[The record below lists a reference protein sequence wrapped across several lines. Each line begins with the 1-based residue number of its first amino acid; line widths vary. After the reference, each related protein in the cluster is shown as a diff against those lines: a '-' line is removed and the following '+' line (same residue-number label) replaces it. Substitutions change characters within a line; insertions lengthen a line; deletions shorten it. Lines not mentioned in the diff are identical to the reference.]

1 MTSLSESSAI
11 FPRQHRK
18 KLRLD
23 FFGGPALSRDG
34 DSVRISPFQAGLL
47 SIAFGS
53 GQARTPRSMVQR
65 LLWGVGH
72 GKVVRHRLSQLVY
85 QTNHRCEARV
95 IALEGEYVRVDKRA
109 VATDLRDF
117 DELIRSCNFEAA
129 CDLVERGFLSAFPKR
144 KTDALADW
152 IETHEIGRR
161 TRLRNRALATWDAA
175 AASDDWPNARVSAE
189 ALFRLDPQDETILRR
204 VIRAQAMGGM
214 VREAEAMYQSFAEY
228 ADASGEWSPDPRTR
242 NLLRMVRALYRRPD
256 RGPAIPEA
264 VSLDAPLAGRAS
276 ELAHLA
282 RSIFQDSSRVPWHT
296 VTVSGE
302 PGLGKTRLVEEA
314 IQGARLRGYRVLR
327 ACPGEL
333 EREIPL
339 STLLEALNQPWVG
352 PILRSLADP
361 WRSHLLSLLP
371 QFGDSVEARSEPNGR
386 AGHAEVLRRHTCE
399 ALLRLFTAIAESR
412 PVLVFLDDFHSTDEE
427 SVTVVQ
433 FLNRRW
439 QRGGLTLLL
448 CYRREDLARNEL
460 AGRLIA
466 ELEADRGSTPIRLR
480 ELTDT
485 SAKKLVLSLGA
496 EELDEPAVDSIV
508 KLAGGNPLFLIELA
522 AGAPADGHSEEPD
535 GGVRVPDTVR
545 AIVARRVAELEP
557 DARKLL
563 SSLAVFGRPATPK
576 QLSRISGRS
585 RHECIDALEPLQEL
599 RLVARTGDK
608 VSIRHGIVRHAVYRN
623 LSPTRRSMLHGLAA
637 EALRS
642 GSAGFRPDLAA
653 RHCLRAGDREL
664 AYIYAL
670 EAAKPAAECLPADRL
685 GLLKIAY
692 EAGEGTRR
700 DRVTVPLARA
710 HHRARRLDEA
720 RRYGEEALAQET
732 DLSESELAEMRLI
745 VADSDHLMG
754 RRSLGRTLDRLAG
767 LEDLARGEGDH
778 ALLAAVLDATVVAVH
793 RAGDRDEVLRL
804 LAGMEGMD
812 PFPDPLARCRILA
825 AGAMVAG
832 YGDPA
837 TGLTRAHQAV
847 TIARE
852 AKLRGEMM
860 LALQRHV
867 DALAAAGLLA
877 TEQGRTTVAL
887 ARSEA
892 PRSDDIASH
901 ALILLALAD
910 WQTTTGSPGIAAGM
924 LEEASAVAAPMDCPE
939 IRALVHLARG
949 NLALARGDLAA
960 ALLALRAARG
970 RDATSLEAGDGAYH
984 EPPDPGTALEARDA
998 PVPPYLA
1005 DALASLEGSLC
1016 LESGKFA
1023 QAAEIAANHPVEEQ
1037 LAAVTPELILL
1048 HARLLSR
1055 RGDTHA
1061 ALALLQRA
1069 AEARE
1074 ADGPVHRLRLI
1085 LDLVRLA
1092 RRSGNARPELAAS
1105 AHEAARELNLS
1116 GLAHE
1121 FVPFAS

>member
-1 MTSLSESSAI
+1 
-11 FPRQHRK
+11 
-18 KLRLD
+18 
-23 FFGGPALSRDG
+23 
-34 DSVRISPFQAGLL
+34 
-47 SIAFGS
+47 
-53 GQARTPRSMVQR
+53 MVQR
-65 LLWGVGH
+65 LLWGVDH

-85 QTNHRCEARV
+85 QTNRRCEARV
-95 IALEGEYVRVDKRA
+95 IALEGEYVRVDMR
-109 VATDLRDF
+109 VVGTDLQEF
-117 DELIRSCNFEAA
+117 DDLVRSCNFEAA
-129 CDLVERGFLSAFPKR
+129 CGLLERGFLSAFPR
-144 KTDALADW
+144 RRTDALADW
-152 IETHEIGRR
+152 IEKHEIGRR
-161 TRLRNRALATWDAA
+161 TRLRNRALATWDAS
-175 AASDDWPNARVSAE
+175 AASNDWPNARVSAE

-228 ADASGEWSPDPRTR
+228 ADASGEWSPEPKTR
-242 NLLRMVRALYRRPD
+242 NLLRTVRVLQRLPD
-256 RGPAIPEA
+256 RKPGVAEEA
-264 VSLDAPLAGRAS
+264 GLDAPLSGRAS

-282 RSIFQDSSRVPWHT
+282 RSVFRDSSRNPWHT

-314 IQGARLRGYRVLR
+314 IQGAHLRGYQVLR
-327 ACPGEL
+327 ACPGDL

-352 PILRSLADP
+352 PILRSVADP

-371 QFGDSVEARSEPNGR
+371 QFGDTVEARSGPNGR
-386 AGHAEVLRRHTCE
+386 AGHMEVLRRHTCE

-412 PVLVFLDDFHSTDEE
+412 PALVFLDDFHSTDEE

-439 QRGGLTLLL
+439 QRGRLTLLL
-448 CYRREDLARNEL
+448 CYRQEDLARNEL

-496 EELDEPAVDSIV
+496 KELAEPAVDNIV
-508 KLAGGNPLFLIELA
+508 KLAGGNPLFLIELT
-522 AGAPADGHSEEPD
+522 AGALAGGHHEEPD

-545 AIVARRVAELEP
+545 AIVVRRVAELEP

-563 SSLAVFGRPATPK
+563 SSLAVFGRPATLK
-576 QLSRISGRS
+576 QLTRISGRS

-642 GSAGFRPDLAA
+642 GSAGFRPGLAA

-720 RRYGEEALAQET
+720 RRYGEEALAQGA
-732 DLSESELAEMRLI
+732 DMPRSELAEMRL
-745 VADSDHLMG
+745 VVTDSDCLLG
-754 RRSLGRTLDRLAG
+754 RRSLARTLDRLAE
-767 LEDLARGEGDH
+767 LEHLARGEGDD
-778 ALLAAVLDATVVAVH
+778 AGLARVLDATLAALH
-793 RAGDRDEVLRL
+793 RAGKRDEVLGQ
-804 LAGMEGMD
+804 LATMERMD
-812 PFPDPLARCRILA
+812 PFSDPLARCRILA
-825 AGAMVAG
+825 AGSMVSG
-832 YGDPA
+832 YGDSS

-847 TIARE
+847 TIARDS
-852 AKLRGEMM
+852 KLHGETM

-867 DALAAAGLLA
+867 AALSGAGLLA

-892 PRSDDIASH
+892 RRSDDIASH

-910 WQTTTGSPGIAAGM
+910 WHTATGSPGIAAGV
-924 LEEASAVAAPMDCPE
+924 LEEASAIAAPMDCPE

-949 NLALARGDLAA
+949 NLALARGDLPAA
-960 ALLALRAARG
+960 FVALGAARG
-970 RDATSLEAGDGAYH
+970 GEATSLEAGDGAYH
-984 EPPDPGTALEARDA
+984 GPPDPRTALEAGDA

-1005 DALASLEGSLC
+1005 DALAALDGSLC

-1023 QAAEIAANHPVEEQ
+1023 QAAEIVDNHPVAEP
-1037 LAAVTPELILL
+1037 LATVTPELILL

-1055 RGDTHA
+1055 KGDTPG

-1074 ADGPVHRLRLI
+1074 VDRPVHRLRVM

-1092 RRSGNARPELAAS
+1092 RRSGNPRPELAVRARDT
-1105 AHEAARELNLS
+1105 ARELNLS

-1121 FVPFAS
+1121 FVPFAR

>member
-1 MTSLSESSAI
+1 LSESSAI
-11 FPRQHRK
+11 FPQQHRK

-53 GQARTPRSMVQR
+53 GQARIPRSMVQR
-65 LLWGVGH
+65 LLWGVDH

-95 IALEGEYVRVDKRA
+95 IALEGEYVRVDTRA
-109 VATDLRDF
+109 VATDLQEF
-117 DELIRSCNFEAA
+117 DEFIRSANFEAA
-129 CDLVERGFLSAFPKR
+129 CGLIERGFLSAFPKK

-152 IETHEIGRR
+152 IEKHEIGRR
-161 TRLRNRALATWDAA
+161 TRLRNRALATWNAS
-175 AASDDWPNARVSAE
+175 AASNDWPNARVSAE

-214 VREAEAMYQSFAEY
+214 VREAEAMYHSFAEY
-228 ADASGEWSPDPRTR
+228 ADASGEWSPDPKTR
-242 NLLRMVRALYRRPD
+242 NLLRLVRVLYRLPVRKP
-256 RGPAIPEA
+256 GVAEEA
-264 VSLDAPLAGRAS
+264 GLDAPLAGRAS

-282 RSIFQDSSRVPWHT
+282 RSVFRDSSRDPWHT

-314 IQGARLRGYRVLR
+314 IQGAHVRGYQVLR
-327 ACPGEL
+327 ACPGDL

-352 PILRSLADP
+352 PILQSLADP

-371 QFGDSVEARSEPNGR
+371 QFGETVEAQSGPNGR
-386 AGHAEVLRRHTCE
+386 AGHVEVLRRHTCE

-412 PVLVFLDDFHSTDEE
+412 PALVFLDDFHSTDEE

-439 QRGGLTLLL
+439 QRGELTLLL
-448 CYRREDLARNEL
+448 CYRQEDLARNEL

-466 ELEADRGSTPIRLR
+466 ELEADRRSMPIRLR

-485 SAKKLVLSLGA
+485 AAKKLVLSLGA
-496 EELDEPAVDSIV
+496 EELGEPAVDNIV

-522 AGAPADGHSEEPD
+522 AGALAGGGHHEEPD

-563 SSLAVFGRPATPK
+563 SSLAVFGRPATLK
-576 QLSRISGRS
+576 HLSRISGRS

-608 VSIRHGIVRHAVYRN
+608 VSIRHDIVRHAVYRD
-623 LSPTRRSMLHGLAA
+623 LSPTRRSMLHALAA
-637 EALRS
+637 EALRP

-653 RHCLRAGDREL
+653 HHCFRAGDREL

-670 EAAKPAAECLPADRL
+670 EAAKPAAECRPADRL

-710 HHRARRLDEA
+710 HHRARRLNEA
-720 RRYGEEALAQET
+720 RRYAEEALTQGAAMPRSQ
-732 DLSESELAEMRLI
+732 LAEMRLI
-745 VADSDHLMG
+745 IADSDYL
-754 RRSLGRTLDRLAG
+754 LGRQSLARTLNRLAG
-767 LEDLARGEGDH
+767 LEDLARGEGDD
-778 ALLAAVLDATVVAVH
+778 ALLAAVVNATLVTLH
-793 RAGDRDEVLRL
+793 RAGNRDEVLRL
-804 LAGMEGMD
+804 LATMEGMD
-812 PFPDPLARCRILA
+812 PFPDPLARCRVLA

-847 TIARE
+847 TIARDSQ
-852 AKLRGEMM
+852 LHGEIM

-867 DALAAAGLLA
+867 AALAGAGLLA
-877 TEQGRTTVAL
+877 TEQGRTTVAR

-892 PRSDDIASH
+892 RRSDDIASH

-910 WQTTTGSPGIAAGM
+910 WHTATGSPGIAAGM
-924 LEEASAVAAPMDCPE
+924 LEEASAVAASMDCPE
-939 IRALVHLARG
+939 IRALEHLARG
-949 NLALARGDLAA
+949 NLALARGDLPA
-960 ALLALRAARG
+960 ALAALGAARG
-970 RDATSLEAGDGAYH
+970 GEATPLEAGDGAYRG
-984 EPPDPGTALEARDA
+984 PPDPRTGPEAGSA

-1023 QAAEIAANHPVEEQ
+1023 QAAEIAENHPVAEPP
-1037 LAAVTPELILL
+1037 ATVTPELVLL

-1055 RGDTHA
+1055 KGDTRA

-1069 AEARE
+1069 ADALE
-1074 ADGPVHRLRLI
+1074 ADRPVHRLRLT
-1085 LDLVRLA
+1085 LDLVSLA
-1092 RRSGNARPELAAS
+1092 RRSGNPRPELAAR
-1105 AHEAARELNLS
+1105 AREAARELNLS

-1121 FVPFAS
+1121 FVPFAR

>member
-1 MTSLSESSAI
+1 
-11 FPRQHRK
+11 
-18 KLRLD
+18 
-23 FFGGPALSRDG
+23 
-34 DSVRISPFQAGLL
+34 
-47 SIAFGS
+47 
-53 GQARTPRSMVQR
+53 MVQR
-65 LLWGVGH
+65 LLWGVDH

-85 QTNHRCEARV
+85 QTNRRCEARV
-95 IALEGEYVRVDKRA
+95 IALEGEYVRVDMRD
-109 VATDLRDF
+109 VATDLQEF
-117 DELIRSCNFEAA
+117 DALVRSRNFEAA
-129 CDLVERGFLSAFPKR
+129 CGLIERGFLSAFPR
-144 KTDALADW
+144 GNTDALADW
-152 IETHEIGRR
+152 IEKHEIGRR
-161 TRLRNRALATWDAA
+161 TRLRNRALATWDAS
-175 AASDDWPNARVSAE
+175 AASNDWLNARVSAE

-228 ADASGEWSPDPRTR
+228 ADASGQWTPEPKTM
-242 NLLRMVRALYRRPD
+242 NLLRMLRVLYRLPD
-256 RGPAIPEA
+256 GKPGAEEEA
-264 VSLDAPLAGRAS
+264 GLDAPLAGRAS

-282 RSIFQDSSRVPWHT
+282 RSVFPDSSRDPWHT

-314 IQGARLRGYRVLR
+314 IQGAHLRGCQVLR
-327 ACPGEL
+327 ACPGDL

-352 PILRSLADP
+352 PILQSLADP

-371 QFGDSVEARSEPNGR
+371 QFGDTVEARSGPNGR
-386 AGHAEVLRRHTCE
+386 AGHVEVLRRHTCE

-412 PVLVFLDDFHSTDEE
+412 PALVFLDDFHSTDEE

-439 QRGGLTLLL
+439 QNGKLTLLL
-448 CYRREDLARNEL
+448 CYRQEDLARNEL

-466 ELEADRGSTPIRLR
+466 ELEADRRSTPIRLR

-496 EELDEPAVDSIV
+496 EELAEPAVDNIV
-508 KLAGGNPLFLIELA
+508 KLAGGNPLFLIELT
-522 AGAPADGHSEEPD
+522 AGALAGGHHEEPD
-535 GGVRVPDTVR
+535 GGVPVPDTVR

-557 DARKLL
+557 NAGKLL
-563 SSLAVFGRPATPK
+563 SSLAVFGRPATLK

-670 EAAKPAAECLPADRL
+670 EAAKPAAECPPADRL

-720 RRYGEEALAQET
+720 LRYGEEALAQGT
-732 DLSESELAEMRLI
+732 GMPRSELAEMRLI
-745 VADSDHLMG
+745 VADSDYLLG
-754 RRSLGRTLDRLAG
+754 RQTLARTLDRLAG
-767 LEDLARGEGDH
+767 LEDLARGDGDD
-778 ALLAAVLDATVVAVH
+778 ALLAAVVDATLAALH
-793 RAGDRDEVLRL
+793 RAGNRDEVLRL
-804 LAGMEGMD
+804 LAGMEGME

-825 AGAMVAG
+825 AGSMVAG

-837 TGLTRAHQAV
+837 AGLTRAHQAV

-852 AKLRGEMM
+852 SRLHGEIM

-867 DALAAAGLLA
+867 AALSGAGLLA

-887 ARSEA
+887 ARSESR
-892 PRSDDIASH
+892 RSDDIASH
-901 ALILLALAD
+901 TLILLALAD
-910 WQTTTGSPGIAAGM
+910 WHTATGTPGIAAGV
-924 LEEASAVAAPMDCPE
+924 LEEARAVAAPMDCPE

-949 NLALARGDLAA
+949 NLSLARGDLTATLA
-960 ALLALRAARG
+960 ALREAHG
-970 RDATSLEAGDGAYH
+970 GEATPVEAGDGAYH
-984 EPPDPGTALEARDA
+984 GLPDSRSGPEARNA

-1023 QAAEIAANHPVEEQ
+1023 QAAEIVEHHPVAEPPD
-1037 LAAVTPELILL
+1037 AAATELILL

-1055 RGDTHA
+1055 KGDTPG
-1061 ALALLQRA
+1061 ALALLRRA
-1069 AEARE
+1069 AEAHEVDR
-1074 ADGPVHRLRLI
+1074 PVHRLRVT

-1092 RRSGNARPELAAS
+1092 RRSGKPRPELAVRARDT
-1105 AHEAARELNLS
+1105 ARELNLS

-1121 FVPFAS
+1121 FDPFAR